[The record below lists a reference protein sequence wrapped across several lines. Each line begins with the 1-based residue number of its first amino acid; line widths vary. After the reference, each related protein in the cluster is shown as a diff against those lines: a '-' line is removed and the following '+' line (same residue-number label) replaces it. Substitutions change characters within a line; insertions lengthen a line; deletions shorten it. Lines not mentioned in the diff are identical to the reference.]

1 MSNLLIIIESNYL
14 DAKIEIIIIAT
25 MKITITEINNIYLGM
40 EFLIT
45 IDNWQLTADNW
56 LLLFRNKP
64 DKPNKPE
71 QPKRMPILLQNA
83 RKTQKSEETEKT

>member
-1 MSNLLIIIESNYL
+1 MSNFLIIIESNYL

-45 IDNWQLTADNW
+45 IDN
-56 LLLFRNKP
+56 
-64 DKPNKPE
+64 
-71 QPKRMPILLQNA
+71 
-83 RKTQKSEETEKT
+83 

>member
-40 EFLIT
+40 EF
-45 IDNWQLTADNW
+45 
-56 LLLFRNKP
+56 
-64 DKPNKPE
+64 
-71 QPKRMPILLQNA
+71 
-83 RKTQKSEETEKT
+83 